1 MSRSNA
7 GISRNDFDPYD
18 RLRRALLDMLQGAT
32 MNIPML
38 HSKIHRAT
46 VTEADLHYH
55 GSITIDRRLMDLAD
69 LLPHQNVHVY
79 NITDGARFETY
90 VIEGKRNSGSIKIN
104 GAAAHL
110 AGTGD
115 LIIIA
120 AYIHMP
126 RNEALSWRPN
136 IIFVDDENRPLSGER
151 QAAE

>member
-1 MSRSNA
+1 
-7 GISRNDFDPYD
+7 
-18 RLRRALLDMLQGAT
+18 

-46 VTEADLHYH
+46 VTAADLHYH
-55 GSITIDRRLMDLAD
+55 GSITIDRALMDLAD
-69 LLPHQNVHVY
+69 LLPHQQVHVY
-79 NITDGARFETY
+79 NITNGARFETY
-90 VIEGKRNSGSIKIN
+90 VIEGKRDSGDIQIN

-120 AYIHMP
+120 AYADMS
-126 RNEALSWRPN
+126 REDARSWQPS
-136 IIFVDDENRPLSGER
+136 IVFVDDQNRPLEGER

>member
-1 MSRSNA
+1 
-7 GISRNDFDPYD
+7 
-18 RLRRALLDMLQGAT
+18 

-46 VTEADLHYH
+46 VTAADLHYH
-55 GSITIDRRLMDLAD
+55 GSITIDRALMDIAD
-69 LLPHQNVHVY
+69 LLPHQHVHVY
-79 NITDGARFETY
+79 NITNGARFETY
-90 VIEGKRNSGSIKIN
+90 VIEGTRDAGDIQIN

-110 AGTGD
+110 AGVGD

-126 RNEALSWRPN
+126 REEAISWQPS
-136 IIFVDDENRPLSGER
+136 IVFVDDQNRPVKGER